1 MTKAKNPKTPRSS
14 ETRESE
20 DRPQAWQ
27 PASLLPDPDPQ
38 DGWTFRWIRTSFVGQ
53 SDNKNVSQAFRAGWE
68 PCKADDHPE
77 LMILSDVD
85 PRFGSEG
92 NIEVGGLLL
101 CKIPAERMV
110 ARGEYQRQKADQA
123 QHAVDNM
130 YMREKDPRS
139 PLLETERTTRKF
151 GTGGS

>member
-1 MTKAKNPKTPRSS
+1 MTKAKDPKTPRSS
-14 ETRESE
+14 ETREAE
-20 DRPQAWQ
+20 ERPQAWQ

-68 PCKADDHPE
+68 PCKADEHPE

-85 PRFGSEG
+85 SRFGSEG

-101 CKIPAERMV
+101 CKIPSERMV
-110 ARGEYQRQKADQA
+110 ARGEYQRKKAEQA
-123 QHAVDNM
+123 QQAVDNM
-130 YMREKDPRS
+130 YMRENDSRS
-139 PLLETERTTRKF
+139 PLLETERSTRKF

>member
-85 PRFGSEG
+85 SRFGSEG

-110 ARGEYQRQKADQA
+110 ARGVYQRQKADQA

-130 YMREKDPRS
+130 YMRENDPRS

>member
-1 MTKAKNPKTPRSS
+1 MKKEKVSKAPRSS
-14 ETRESE
+14 ETREAEERSQ
-20 DRPQAWQ
+20 PWS

-38 DGWTFRWIRTSFVGQ
+38 DGWTFRWIRTSFVGH

-68 PCKADDHPE
+68 PCKAEDHPE

-85 PRFGSEG
+85 SRFGSEG

-101 CKIPAERMV
+101 CKIPTERMQ
-110 ARGEYQRQKADQA
+110 ARGEYQRQKAAQA
-123 QHAVDNM
+123 QQAVDNM
-130 YMREKDPRS
+130 YMRENDPRS
-139 PLLETERTTRKF
+139 PLLETERSTRKF

>member
-1 MTKAKNPKTPRSS
+1 MNKAKNPKTPRSS

-85 PRFGSEG
+85 SRFGSEG

-130 YMREKDPRS
+130 YMRENDPRS

>member
-1 MTKAKNPKTPRSS
+1 VKKERNSKTPRSS
-14 ETRESE
+14 ETREAE
-20 DRPQAWQ
+20 DRPQPWS

-68 PCKADDHPE
+68 PCKTEDHPE

-85 PRFGSEG
+85 SRFGGEG
-92 NIEVGGLLL
+92 HVEVGGLLL
-101 CKIPAERMV
+101 CKIPTERMQ
-110 ARGEYQRQKADQA
+110 ARGEYQRQKAAQA
-123 QHAVDNM
+123 QQAVDNM
-130 YMREKDPRS
+130 YMRENDPRS
-139 PLLETERTTRKF
+139 PLLETERSTRKF

>member
-1 MTKAKNPKTPRSS
+1 MTKAKNPQTPRSS
-14 ETRESE
+14 ETREDE
-20 DRPQAWQ
+20 ERPQSWQ

-68 PCKADDHPE
+68 PCKAEAHPE
-77 LMILSDVD
+77 LMILSDVGS
-85 PRFGSEG
+85 RFGSEG
-92 NIEVGGLLL
+92 HIEVGGLLL
-101 CKIPAERMV
+101 CKIPSERMV
-110 ARGEYQRQKADQA
+110 ARGEYQRQKAEQA

-130 YMREKDPRS
+130 YMRENDPRS
-139 PLLETERTTRKF
+139 PLLETERSTRKF

>member
-85 PRFGSEG
+85 SRFGSEG

-130 YMREKDPRS
+130 YMRENDPRS

>member
-1 MTKAKNPKTPRSS
+1 MTQAKNPKTPRSS

-85 PRFGSEG
+85 SRFGSEG

-130 YMREKDPRS
+130 YMRENDPRS